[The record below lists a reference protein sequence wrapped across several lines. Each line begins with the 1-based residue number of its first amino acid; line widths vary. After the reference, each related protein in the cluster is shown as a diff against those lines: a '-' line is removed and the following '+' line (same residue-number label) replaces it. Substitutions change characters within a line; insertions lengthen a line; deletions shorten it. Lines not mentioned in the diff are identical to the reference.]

1 MILETK
7 LPFSYLFS
15 TIKWDLI
22 LIFIFSSFIHFISV
36 HVIKFSLPI
45 SIGAFLGTAISL
57 VLSFKISQS
66 YDRWW
71 EARKI
76 WGAIVNDSRSLII
89 QLLQFTGPGTTGS
102 NQAFYQRFAYRQIA
116 WCYALGQALRKQD
129 ATAYLKEFLSD
140 EEYAQLEQ
148 HPHKAVALLNL
159 HAKDIRSLY
168 EEKRLNPYQQIQLDN
183 TLVRLCASM
192 GKAERIKNT
201 VFPKTYRITLH
212 YFIYIFLVMLSFSL
226 TEYLIYVEVPVL
238 LLISIPFF
246 LLEKIAYQMQDPF
259 ENRPTDTSV
268 TSIARTI
275 ETNIKQL
282 LNEKTLPAPMA
293 PERFYVM

>member
-1 MILETK
+1 MILEK
-7 LPFSYLFS
+7 RLPLGYLFS
-15 TIKWDLI
+15 TIKWDLA
-22 LIFIFSSFIHFISV
+22 LIFIFSTIIHIVSV
-36 HVIKFSLPI
+36 HVIRFSLPI
-45 SIGAFLGTAISL
+45 NIGAFMGTAISL

-89 QLLQFTGPGTTGS
+89 QLRQFTGSAAQDGE
-102 NQAFYQRFAYRQIA
+102 FYRRFAYRQIA
-116 WCYALGQALRKQD
+116 WCYTLGQALRKQD
-129 ATAYLKEFLSD
+129 ASAYLKEFLTE
-140 EEYAQLEQ
+140 EEYASLEAQ
-148 HPHKAVALLNL
+148 PHKPIALLNL
-159 HAKDIRSLY
+159 HARDLRSLH
-168 EEKRLNPYQQIQLDN
+168 EEGQLNAYQQIQLDD

-201 VFPKTYRITLH
+201 VFPKTYRKTLH
-212 YFIYIFLVMLSFSL
+212 YFIYIFLLMLSFSL

-246 LLEKIAYQMQDPF
+246 LLEKIAFQMQDPF

-268 TSIARTI
+268 TAIARTI

-282 LNEKTLPAPMA
+282 LEEKELPAPLA

>member
-1 MILETK
+1 MILEK
-7 LPFSYLFS
+7 RLPLSYLLGA
-15 TIKWDLI
+15 IKWDLV
-22 LIFIFSSFIHFISV
+22 LIFIFSTIIHIVSV
-36 HVIKFSLPI
+36 HVIRFSLPI
-45 SIGAFLGTAISL
+45 NIGAFMGTAISL

-89 QLLQFTGPGTTGS
+89 QLLQFTGSAGQTRD
-102 NQAFYQRFAYRQIA
+102 FYSRFAYRQIA
-116 WCYALGQALRKQD
+116 WCYVLGQALRKQD
-129 ATAYLKEFLSD
+129 TTAYLQQFLSQ
-140 EEYAQLEQ
+140 EEFNRLKNR
-148 HPHKAVALLNL
+148 PHKPMALLNL
-159 HAKDIRSLY
+159 HAQDIRSLQ
-168 EEKRLNPYQQIQLDN
+168 EEGQLNAYQQIQLDD

-201 VFPKTYRITLH
+201 VFPKTYRKTLH
-212 YFIYIFLVMLSFSL
+212 YFIYIFLVMLSFAM
-226 TEYLIYVEVPVL
+226 TEYLIYIEVPVL

-246 LLEKIAYQMQDPF
+246 LLEKIAYHMQDPF

-268 TSIARTI
+268 TAIARTI

-282 LNEKTLPAPMA
+282 LEEEELPEPMA
-293 PERFYVM
+293 PERFYIM